1 MRVHQLTDMV
11 GGWFVGHFN
20 PTVMQTGDFE
30 TAVKYY
36 KRGDK
41 ESRHHHKVAEEITVV
56 AAGRVR
62 MFDRVFRQG
71 EIIHL
76 DPGDSTDF
84 EALEDAITVVVKR
97 PSVAGDKYL
106 D

>member
-1 MRVHQLTDMV
+1 MRVHKLTEMV
-11 GGWFVGHFN
+11 GGWFVGHFK
-20 PTVMQTGDFE
+20 PTVLQTSEFE

-56 AAGRVR
+56 AAGCVR

-84 EALEDAITVVVKR
+84 EALEDTITVVVKR
-97 PSVAGDKYL
+97 PSVAGDKYQ

>member
-1 MRVHQLTDMV
+1 MRVHKLADMV
-11 GGWFVGHFN
+11 GGWFAGHFN
-20 PTVMQTGDFE
+20 PTVLQTTEFE
-30 TAVKYY
+30 AAVKYY
-36 KRGDK
+36 KRGDR
-41 ESRHHHKVAEEITVV
+41 ESSHHHKVAEEITVV
-56 AAGRVR
+56 AAGSVR
-62 MFDRVFRQG
+62 MFGQVFSQG
-71 EIIHL
+71 AIIHL